1 MWMVLWSNEWAYCL
15 CSVLT
20 IFVVCLSYF
29 SVAVLKY
36 SGTRQKL
43 KEGMV
48 HFRSQFKVQSI
59 IVGKSRQQELWSA
72 GCTLSPVGKKGAM
85 NAFGHLIFS
94 LSYSPRPSPGN
105 SATHTPVNLIKTV
118 SQRHSRSLL
127 SQIILDLIELKIE
140 INHHNVYD
148 QVCHS
153 SFSW

>member
-1 MWMVLWSNEWAYCL
+1 MQMVLWSNERAYCL
-15 CSVLT
+15 CSALT
-20 IFVVCLSYF
+20 IFVVCLGYF

-59 IVGKSRQQELWSA
+59 IVGKSRQQELESA
-72 GCTLSPVGKKGAM
+72 GCILSTVRKKGAV

-94 LSYSPRPSPGN
+94 FSYSLRPSPGN
-105 SATHTPVNLIKTV
+105 SATHTSVNLIKTV
-118 SQRHSRSLL
+118 SQRHSQSLI

-140 INHHNVYD
+140 INHHND
-148 QVCHS
+148 
-153 SFSW
+153 